1 MLWILAPLLVNA
13 PNVHAQIPDEATL
26 RQAGIRTLQS
36 KHLTLFTDLP
46 SSPKVDELP
55 QVFDLAIPQWSEFFA
70 AAPGQLNDW
79 HVTACIMRDGSRF
92 EDYRLQPKNLPPFLH
107 GMQRGNRIWVREQ
120 QSDYYRR
127 HLMLHE
133 GTHAVMNQ
141 IFGRVGPVWY
151 REGVAD
157 LLATHQYRDGQ
168 LLLHIF
174 PKDRDQLENSGRI
187 RTIHEDVA
195 LHGVRQIDEIVAL
208 PSRAF
213 LNIEAYAWS
222 WALQSFLHQQTKYAP
237 LRTSLIRE
245 MRISDRGVT
254 EAFQRSYQRHRT
266 ELDYE
271 WNLFVQHLDYGYD
284 ASHETIAYA
293 TNVADLGRDRVYTL
307 QVDSA
312 KGWQAAG
319 IRVAP
324 DTPIDV
330 IAKGRFQI
338 AEETSDGQPSVA
350 WMCEPQGVTIEY
362 YQGRP
367 LGELLAAIVPEAA
380 SAKDSLFE
388 PISIGRRGKMSSKT
402 GGQLFFRV
410 NERADRV
417 TDNAGQITVKLRRN
431 STR

>member
-1 MLWILAPLLVNA
+1 MLWILATLAVNT
-13 PNVHAQIPDEATL
+13 PIVHAQIPDEAAL
-26 RQAGIRTLQS
+26 RQAGIRALQG

-46 SSPKVDELP
+46 SSPEVDELP
-55 QVFDLAIPQWSEFFA
+55 HVFDLAIPQWSEFFA
-70 AAPGQLNDW
+70 ADAGQLNDW

-92 EDYRLQPKNLPPFLH
+92 EDYQLQPKNLPPFLH

-120 QSDYYRR
+120 RSAYYRR
-127 HLMLHE
+127 HLLLHE
-133 GTHAVMNQ
+133 GTHAAMNQ

-151 REGVAD
+151 REGIAD

-168 LLLHIF
+168 LLLNIF
-174 PKDRDQLENSGRI
+174 PKDRKQLENSGRI
-187 RTIHEDVA
+187 KAIRDDVA
-195 LHGVRQIDEIVAL
+195 QHGIRQIDGIVAL

-222 WALQSFLHQQTKYAP
+222 WALQSFLHRQTKYAP
-237 LRTSLIRE
+237 LRKSLIRE
-245 MRISDRGVT
+245 MQISDRGVT
-254 EAFQRSYQRHRT
+254 EAFHRSYQRHRS
-266 ELDYE
+266 ELDRE

-284 ASHETIAYA
+284 SSHETIAYP
-293 TNVADLGRDRVYTL
+293 TNVADLEHDRIYTL

-324 DTPIDV
+324 DTHIDV

-338 AEETSDGQPSVA
+338 AVETSDGQPSVA

-367 LGELLAAIVPEAA
+367 LGQLLAAIVPEAA
-380 SAKDSLFE
+380 SAKDSRFD
-388 PISIGRRGKMSSKT
+388 PVGIGRRGKMSTKT

-417 TDNAGQITVKLRRN
+417 SDNAGQMTVKLRRN
-431 STR
+431 PAR